1 MSVYPAEQYA
11 GEIGTAEQWRRRE
24 PPLVPA
30 AVLGIGEVAAAL
42 AAAAHARIGLGA
54 ELRAV
59 ADPEYL
65 VVFGTD
71 DALPWADGARYLG
84 WDGRALTLTT
94 HEVVPAADLW
104 RDAAIAREHAEPGSL
119 VVVLPEQILISAMP
133 LRPADPAALRAM
145 YSLEEPEPV
154 ESPEAFEAFEASERT
169 GPSGPS
175 APRTGG
181 MAVRGPVSGGDRPI
195 ADTDTQIMGIGR
207 QPTVVTGEV
216 TANDLVRASDETQP
230 GVS

>member
-1 MSVYPAEQYA
+1 VSVHPAEQYA

-30 AVLGIGEVAAAL
+30 AVLGIGVVAPAL
-42 AAAAHARIGLGA
+42 AAAAHARIGVGA
-54 ELRAV
+54 ELRAA

-65 VVFGTD
+65 VVLGTD

-104 RDAAIAREHAEPGSL
+104 RDAAIAREHAEPASL

-133 LRPADPAALRAM
+133 LRPADPAALLAM
-145 YSLEEPEPV
+145 YSLEEPEPCGP
-154 ESPEAFEAFEASERT
+154 PEL
-169 GPSGPS
+169 P

-181 MAVRGPVSGGDRPI
+181 MAVRPPHARDDRPI
-195 ADTDTQIMGIGR
+195 ADTDTRILGITR
-207 QPTVVTGEV
+207 RPTVVTGEV
-216 TANDLVRASDETQP
+216 TADDVVRASDETRP